1 MLTYIIRDK
10 SSGLYKIGKTCN
22 FKSRF
27 QTLSTSNIN
36 LQQILIIFG
45 DEEKYLHQIYS
56 NKHIKLEWYNLNQS
70 DINDVKEYIF
80 DKYCSE

>member
-1 MLTYIIRDK
+1 MVTYIIKDK
-10 SSGLYKIGKTCN
+10 SSGLYKIGKTVN
-22 FKSRF
+22 FKRRF

-56 NKHIKLEWYNLNQS
+56 NKHIKLEWYNLNQR
-70 DINDVKEYIF
+70 DIDDIKEYIF
-80 DKYCSE
+80 DRDCI